1 MLRNARHQPRL
12 LASGCG
18 GGGGA
23 TRDGSG
29 DLSNALPC
37 STELGAAFEPG
48 LAYTP
53 RHPDGCWALT
63 GEALL
68 RPRGG
73 ALPGLHPDGR
83 PPGAH
88 EVGQAATS
96 VRAAEPEP
104 GERHIA
110 HASVDHLLQ
119 VRLRLIVAS
128 VVRSVGKP
136 W

>member
-63 GEALL
+63 GAALYDL
-68 RPRGG
+68 AAGRFQGCTPMADRPV
-73 ALPGLHPDGR
+73 H
-83 PPGAH
+83 
-88 EVGQAATS
+88 TKS
-96 VRAAEPEP
+96 VR
-104 GERHIA
+104 R
-110 HASVDHLLQ
+110 LLQ
-119 VRLRLIVAS
+119 FEQRN
-128 VVRSVGKP
+128 RSWVSGTLP
-136 W
+136 MPVSISFCMSAWA